1 MDIHWIQN
9 SRTTYEK
16 YLFLSIIKYA
26 RNYQYIEGDD
36 SYEVS
41 HNVRRLIRVGEL
53 PILVDVPQDINPYDM
68 GGIVEE
74 IFKAREMGIAVPKF
88 TILRI
93 TDVILLNP
101 NAPPKKELIILEK
114 ILNNFADLLTR
125 ANGKLYQYTNTLTL
139 PDKFFG
145 RVIVTSDN
153 LVDDTVTTLSHEA
166 KTLGYH
172 HALVIKK
179 GVL

>member
-9 SRTTYEK
+9 SRTTYENH
-16 YLFLSIIKYA
+16 LFLSIVKYA
-26 RNYQYIEGDD
+26 RNYQYVKGDN

-41 HNVRRLIRVGEL
+41 HNVRRLIREGEL
-53 PILVDVPQDINPYDM
+53 PILVNVPQDISPDDM
-68 GGIVEE
+68 EGMVEE
-74 IFKAREMGIAVPKF
+74 VLKAREKGIAVPKF

-101 NAPPKKELIILEK
+101 NAVPKKELIILDAK
-114 ILNNFADLLTR
+114 ILNSFAVLLAG
-125 ANGKLYQYTNTLTL
+125 ANGKLYQYTNSLIL
-139 PDKFFG
+139 PDNILD

-153 LVDDTVTTLSHEA
+153 LVDDTVNTLSHEA
-166 KTLGYH
+166 KLLGYH

-179 GVL
+179 